1 MSRFFLLRRG
11 GAGRIKTVS
20 NTKFL
25 TLPLTIKTGT
35 EDDFFQRGRQ
45 LARAADR
52 REALPSESTISFED
66 PADVVKLITTARLA
80 LFRAI
85 KEMPGSITQI
95 SERLHRDR
103 SAVKRDVDEL
113 ARAGLVTVS
122 EKVLPGH
129 GRMKEVRA
137 TAQRISLMA
146 EVA

>member
-1 MSRFFLLRRG
+1 MTKL
-11 GAGRIKTVS
+11 TV
-20 NTKFL
+20 
-25 TLPLTIKTGT
+25 KTGT
-35 EDDFFQRGRQ
+35 EEEFFKRGHQ

-52 REALPSESTISFED
+52 GEQLPDERIISFED
-66 PADVVKLITTARLA
+66 PADVMKLITAARLA
-80 LFRAI
+80 LFRAV

-113 ARAGLVTVS
+113 ERAGLVTIAD
-122 EKVLPGH
+122 KVLPGH

-137 TAQRISLMA
+137 TANRFSLQA